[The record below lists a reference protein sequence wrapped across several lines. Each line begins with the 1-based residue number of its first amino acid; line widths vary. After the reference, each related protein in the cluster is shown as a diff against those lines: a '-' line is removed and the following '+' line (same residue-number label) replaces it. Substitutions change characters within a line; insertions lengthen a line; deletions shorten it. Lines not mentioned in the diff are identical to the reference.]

1 MAKNV
6 PNFFIIEFCIFLSTP
21 RSPYAHTY
29 LILYLN
35 KRKVG
40 DLYALHDKFLTT
52 LLPLPNN
59 FFFKFGII
67 SFLRRFVKERLQKRL
82 LKIFS
87 RKERYEKGKNNLW
100 FADL

>member
-1 MAKNV
+1 MSWDGFTAAL
-6 PNFFIIEFCIFLSTP
+6 FTDFWF
-21 RSPYAHTY
+21 
-29 LILYLN
+29 YLN
-35 KRKVG
+35 DDETWIEKIKYPYTQNFEKNLSFVC
-40 DLYALHDKFLTT
+40 FTT

-67 SFLRRFVKERLQKRL
+67 SFLRRFVKKRLQKRL

-100 FADL
+100 LADL